1 MTWKKREATE
11 LSSELIEKYQLSPL
25 TAKLFSLREINTDEK
40 LNYWLNSTEE
50 DFADP
55 YLMHGM
61 QETVDRINQAI
72 DNFEKITIYG
82 DYDADGITAT
92 TIMYET
98 LAILGA
104 DVHYF
109 IPDRFKDGYGPSMK
123 RYQQIVADGTKL
135 IITVDNGVTG
145 IEEVRYAQDNG
156 CDVIVTD
163 HHSFQEQMP
172 EAKAIVHCNYP
183 NQKYPFDDYCGAGV
197 AYTICRALM
206 EDTMP
211 ELIELAMIGTIGD
224 MVKVSGEG
232 HIIVKRGLELLNHT
246 QRPGLRALIKEAGL
260 ELGNIDET
268 DTGFQIA
275 PRLNATGRLASARL
289 AVDLLLSDD
298 LEEAQKLAKKV
309 EELNNERKELTQ
321 KVYES
326 ALNQI
331 KKFGYNSQNTL
342 VLYDSSWHEG
352 VLGLVANKIVE
363 KVHKPTILLT
373 KNEDGLV
380 KGSGRSNAGFN
391 LFEALFKLK
400 DSLFENF
407 GGHDFACGLSLKEDK
422 INSLRKAFENSYQA
436 SSNNAIDYYDL
447 DLDTNSVDLS
457 ILDDMKKVGP
467 FGTDNPEPVYC
478 VKEPEISSL
487 FVIGK
492 DKNHLK
498 FNVGNLKIIGFNMAY
513 LTQNLLPYVTAIYL
527 NISKNMWQKK
537 LSLQGQL
544 KSIDFGVPSFSLGKN
559 KAIDFRRQRHILG
572 FADRF
577 VLFDEHNL
585 NKAVGQ
591 LEIDQDKIILAKDY
605 EGSGEIVTLLDAPH
619 NRQELDQVLKNE
631 YQQLYLRF
639 MIDQLPI
646 SMMPSRTEFAK
657 TLKYVYS
664 HPNLK
669 PEDYRLVAPYLGLDG
684 DSIYFILRVFLE
696 LEFVKMDKAELVP
709 NKVANHKKLTDSR
722 YFLGT
727 QSQLN
732 FVTSLRTMP
741 SSQLLAYVN
750 QHLK

>member
-11 LSSELIEKYQLSPL
+11 LSEELKEKYQLSPL
-25 TAKLFSLREINTDEK
+25 AAKLFSLREINTDEK
-40 LNYWLNSTEE
+40 LNYWLNGTEE
-50 DFADP
+50 DLADP

-61 QETVDRINQAI
+61 QEAVERINKAI

-109 IPDRFKDGYGPSMK
+109 IPDRFKDGYGPNMK
-123 RYQQIVADGTKL
+123 RYQQIVSDGTKL

-145 IEEVRYAQDNG
+145 IEEVKYAQENG

-172 EAKAIVHCNYP
+172 DAKVIVHCNYP

-206 EDTMP
+206 DDTMP

-268 DTGFQIA
+268 DIGFQIA
-275 PRLNATGRLASARL
+275 PRLNATGRLANASL
-289 AVDLLLSDD
+289 AVDLLLADD
-298 LEEAQKLAKKV
+298 LEVAQKLAKKV
-309 EELNNERKELTQ
+309 EQLNNDRKELTQ

-326 ALNQI
+326 ALEQI
-331 KKFGYNSQNTL
+331 KKFGYNSENTL
-342 VLYDSSWHEG
+342 VLYDTSWHEG

-373 KNEDGLV
+373 QNDEGLV

-391 LFEALFKLK
+391 LFNALFKLK

-407 GGHDFACGLSLKEDK
+407 GGHDFACGLSLKEEN
-422 INSLRKAFENSYQA
+422 INPLRKAFENSYQA
-436 SSNNAIDYYDL
+436 SSNTEVDYYDL
-447 DLDTNSVDLS
+447 DLDVNNIDLS

-492 DKNHLK
+492 DKSHLK
-498 FNVGNLKIIGFNMAY
+498 FNVGNLKVIGFNMAF

-527 NISKNMWQKK
+527 NIGKNMWQKK

-544 KSIDFGVPSFSLGKN
+544 KAIDFGVPSFSLGKT
-559 KAIDFRRQRHILG
+559 KAIDFRDQKHILG

-591 LEIDQDKIILAKDY
+591 LGIDQDKIILAKNY
-605 EGSGEIVTLLDAPH
+605 NGSGEIVTLLDAPH
-619 NRQELDQVLKNE
+619 NRQELDYALKMITNNYICVLCLIDC
-631 YQQLYLRF
+631 QL
-639 MIDQLPI
+639 
-646 SMMPSRTEFAK
+646 
-657 TLKYVYS
+657 
-664 HPNLK
+664 
-669 PEDYRLVAPYLGLDG
+669 G
-684 DSIYFILRVFLE
+684 
-696 LEFVKMDKAELVP
+696 
-709 NKVANHKKLTDSR
+709 
-722 YFLGT
+722 
-727 QSQLN
+727 
-732 FVTSLRTMP
+732 
-741 SSQLLAYVN
+741 
-750 QHLK
+750 